1 MVNTFKVAAVQM
13 NCDLGKIENNL
24 NAVEKMIREGACQGA
39 LLIVVPELFDT
50 GYRTEE
56 KDELIAGTIPGPTT
70 NRIFKI
76 CEELNIYVIGTT
88 LEKTNGKPFDTAFL
102 VGPQGLV
109 GIYRKNALWD
119 KENERFQKGS
129 FEYPVFDIGFCKVGI
144 QICYEIGF
152 PEGARIL
159 TLQGADVIAYPSA
172 FGIARLYAWDLATRS
187 RALENGNY
195 VIACNRS
202 GTEKG
207 ETSFAGNSR
216 IINCRGDIVAQAE
229 AENQVIVAEV
239 DLNLVKEQ
247 REAIPYLKD
256 LNRTVIAGYYLK

>member
-1 MVNTFKVAAVQM
+1 MADTFKVAAVQM
-13 NCDLGKIENNL
+13 NCVLGELGENL
-24 NAVEKMIREGACQGA
+24 NTAEKMIRDGASQGA
-39 LLIVVPELFDT
+39 SLLVVPELFDT

-56 KDELIAGTIPGPTT
+56 KDKIIAGAIPGPTT
-70 NRIFKI
+70 NRICKL
-76 CEELNIYVIGTT
+76 CKELNIYVIGTT
-88 LEKTNGKPFDTAFL
+88 LEKTNEKPFDTAFL
-102 VGPQGLV
+102 AGPQGLV
-109 GIYRKNALWD
+109 GIYHKNALWD
-119 KENERFQKGS
+119 KENERFKKGN
-129 FEYPVFDIGFCKVGI
+129 FEHPVFDIGFCKVGI

-172 FGIARLYAWDLATRS
+172 FGISRLYAWDLASRS

-207 ETSFAGNSR
+207 ETTFAGNSR
-216 IINCRGDIVAQAE
+216 IINSRGDIIVQAVDD
-229 AENQVIVAEV
+229 NQVIIAEV
-239 DLNLVKEQ
+239 DLNLAKKQ

-256 LNRTVIAGYYLK
+256 LNRAAIASYYLE